1 MALASHDWKQEYL
14 KSRAEVKSLKAE
26 LGKLRANSNADVNLS
41 EIYAEIA
48 VLNEKINSLTE
59 LVRKIAPAD
68 KYSMEDDPVFEKV
81 REVLAKHLNLDK
93 DKIETGSDIN
103 TDDDAFKA
111 AIQELEEYSGT
122 EIPRDDYKNFSAV
135 SDIVVYINNGKPSKR
150 EDVDKESNVNDEPG
164 AVNFATVTTVIQNK
178 TGVHARA
185 AFRFVK
191 AASNFK
197 SKITISSK
205 GATVDAKNMLMIMS
219 VGLAYGA
226 EVTVNADGPDARQ
239 AIAALKKLID
249 DKFGEE

>member
-1 MALASHDWKQEYL
+1 MALASQDWKREYL
-14 KSRAEVKSLKAE
+14 KSRAEVKSLKSALKKFRE
-26 LGKLRANSNADVNLS
+26 TSNADVNLS

-48 VLNEKINSLTE
+48 VLRENVNLLTE

-68 KYSMEDDPVFEKV
+68 KYTMEDDPVFEKV
-81 REVLAKHLNLDK
+81 REVLAKHFNLDK
-93 DKIETGSDIN
+93 DEIGTGSDIN

-111 AIQELEEYSGT
+111 VIKELEEYSGT

-135 SDIVVYINNGKPSKR
+135 SDIVVYINNDKPSKR
-150 EDVDKESNVNDEPG
+150 ADTKIDDNDKPG

-191 AASNFK
+191 TASNFK

-226 EVTVNADGPDARQ
+226 EITINADGPDAKD
-239 AIAALKKLID
+239 AVSTLKKLID
-249 DKFGEE
+249 DKLGEE

>member
-1 MALASHDWKQEYL
+1 MALESQNWKREYL
-14 KSRAEVKSLKAE
+14 KSRAEVKALKAE
-26 LGKLRANSNADVNLS
+26 IKELRASANADGDLSEIKSELALLRAN
-41 EIYAEIA
+41 
-48 VLNEKINSLTE
+48 INSLTE
-59 LVRKIAPAD
+59 LVKKAVPVVD
-68 KYSMEDDPVFEKV
+68 KVTMEDDPVFEKV
-81 REVLAKHLNLDK
+81 REVLAKHLNIDK
-93 DKIETGSDIN
+93 DDIETKSDVN

-111 AIQELEEYSGT
+111 AIQELAEYAGT
-122 EIPRDDYKNFSAV
+122 EIPFDDYKNFAAV
-135 SDIVVYINNGKPSKR
+135 SDLVVYLNNGKPAKR
-150 EDVDKESNVNDEPG
+150 DDKQATAKDEDN
-164 AVNFATVTTVIQNK
+164 AVNFATVTTTIQNK

>member
-26 LGKLRANSNADVNLS
+26 LGKLRANSEAEVNLS

-48 VLNEKINSLTE
+48 VLRENVKLLTE

-68 KYSMEDDPVFEKV
+68 KYTMEDDPVFEKV

-93 DKIETGSDIN
+93 DKIGTGSDIN

-111 AIQELEEYSGT
+111 VIKELEEYSGV

-135 SDIVVYINNGKPSKR
+135 SDIVVYINTGKTSKR
-150 EDVDKESNVNDEPG
+150 DANKDTEDNDKPG

-191 AASNFK
+191 TASTFK

-226 EVTVNADGPDARQ
+226 EITINADGPDAKD
-239 AIAALKKLID
+239 AVSTLKKLID
-249 DKFGEE
+249 DKLGEE